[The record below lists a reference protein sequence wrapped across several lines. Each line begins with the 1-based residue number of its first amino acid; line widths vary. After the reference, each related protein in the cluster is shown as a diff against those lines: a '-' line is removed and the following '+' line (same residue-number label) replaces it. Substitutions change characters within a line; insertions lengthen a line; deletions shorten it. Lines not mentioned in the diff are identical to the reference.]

1 MSVRSPLFPF
11 GVLELQ
17 ARAGSS
23 PSECTARGQGL
34 CVYFPIM
41 QPCAWGCLTDGSTL
55 AQSSAWGRDI
65 GEGLYAAR
73 DLREGNP
80 KVPLALFLGSV
91 IGFCTQ
97 DPFAYFVI
105 CHCLG
110 FSNCTKL
117 NLFIIRK

>member
-1 MSVRSPLFPF
+1 MLAPRPPSALLVVRAAVFIFPSHAT
-11 GVLELQ
+11 VRL
-17 ARAGSS
+17 
-23 PSECTARGQGL
+23 
-34 CVYFPIM
+34 
-41 QPCAWGCLTDGSTL
+41 GCLNDGSTL
-55 AQSSAWGRDI
+55 AQSSARGRDI
-65 GEGLYAAR
+65 GEGLYAAC

>member
-1 MSVRSPLFPF
+1 MLAPRPPSALLVVRAAVFISHHATMCL
-11 GVLELQ
+11 
-17 ARAGSS
+17 
-23 PSECTARGQGL
+23 
-34 CVYFPIM
+34 
-41 QPCAWGCLTDGSTL
+41 GCLNDGSTL
-55 AQSSAWGRDI
+55 AQSSARGRDI

>member
-1 MSVRSPLFPF
+1 MVRAAVFIFPSCNRAP
-11 GVLELQ
+11 GDVLLTVLHWLSL
-17 ARAGSS
+17 AR
-23 PSECTARGQGL
+23 L
-34 CVYFPIM
+34 
-41 QPCAWGCLTDGSTL
+41 GCLNDGSTL
-55 AQSSAWGRDI
+55 AQSSARGRDI